1 MAKRAG
7 AWYTST
13 QHEVCGMKPTLH
25 VAYLG
30 PEGTFSHL
38 VARKH
43 FGPSARLVPQ
53 ASVYDVFAY
62 VHGGAQRTGLVP
74 IENSSGGTIYETIDG
89 LVEQAGK
96 ISVREELSL
105 NVRLALLGHRGE
117 TIRNLYSHFVP
128 LQHVQPWVRQHLP
141 GVRQHRVASTSR
153 AAELAAADS
162 GSAALGT
169 REAARRYKL
178 QILQFP
184 VHSEV
189 PNITEFIVVG
199 KKRAPAP
206 RSTKTS
212 LLVTLENRPGSL
224 LDFLQAFK
232 DSGVNLTR
240 LLSRPIIGQ
249 PKSYLF
255 VVDVQGTPEMPL
267 VKQALAAARRAA
279 RSLTVLGVY
288 PVRKMYAS

>member
-1 MAKRAG
+1 
-7 AWYTST
+7 
-13 QHEVCGMKPTLH
+13 MKSPVS

-43 FGPSARLVPQ
+43 FGSTALLVPQ

-62 VHGGAQRTGLVP
+62 VRGGANRTGLVP

-89 LVEQAGK
+89 LVEHAGK
-96 ISVREELSL
+96 VVIGEELSL
-105 NVRLALLGHRGE
+105 NVRLALLGRRGE
-117 TIRNLYSHFVP
+117 TIRALYSHFVP

-141 GVRQHRVASTSR
+141 GVRLHRTASTAR
-153 AAELAAADS
+153 AAEAAAAEA
-162 GSAALGT
+162 GAAALGT
-169 REAARRYKL
+169 RDAGRRYGL
-178 QILQFP
+178 EVLQFP

-189 PNITEFIVVG
+189 PNITEFITITRG
-199 KKRAPAP
+199 GTPAS

-255 VVDVQGTPEMPL
+255 VVDVQGTPTAPA
-267 VKQALAAARRAA
+267 VKAALTQARRAA
-279 RSLTVLGVY
+279 ASLTVLGVY

>member
-1 MAKRAG
+1 
-7 AWYTST
+7 
-13 QHEVCGMKPTLH
+13 MKPQTT

-38 VARKH
+38 VALKH
-43 FGPSARLVPQ
+43 FGRTANLVPQ

-62 VHGGAQRTGLVP
+62 VQAGPRRLGLVP

-89 LVEQAGK
+89 LVEQAGRVG
-96 ISVREELSL
+96 IREELSL
-105 NVRLALLGHRGE
+105 NVRLALLGHRGKS
-117 TIRNLYSHFVP
+117 IRNLYSHFVP
-128 LQHVQPWVRQHLP
+128 LQHVQPWVRRHLP
-141 GVRQHRVASTSR
+141 GVRQHRVSSTSK
-153 AAELAAADS
+153 AAELAAQDPE
-162 GSAALGT
+162 SAALGT
-169 REAARRYKL
+169 REAARRYGL
-178 QILQFP
+178 QVLQFP

-199 KKRAPAP
+199 REAKAAP
-206 RSTKTS
+206 RSTKTT

-232 DSGVNLTR
+232 DSNVNLTR

-255 VVDVQGTPEMPL
+255 VVDLQGTPTAPA
-267 VKQALAAARRAA
+267 VKAALQQARRAA

-288 PVRKMYAS
+288 PVRRMYAS